1 MTSILL
7 IDDNHYFQQGLARNL
22 RRAGF
27 NVTVASGGNE
37 GIKIAKDIC
46 PELILCDMKMPVLDG
61 VDVKRALN
69 DDLNTADIPFIFLS
83 ALTEPTLKCKGL
95 LSGAD
100 DYVCKPFDLD
110 ELIVRIQATL
120 RRESRTKQRSRKEV
134 LQLLENLESSLPIH
148 TSHLF
153 RTQLGIILLSLEML
167 KQKTES
173 PEKYLESAVR
183 SVIRSRMLVDTLI
196 WLNEYDLG
204 SYETFALQLDVEA
217 RFILPLNELLQIWK
231 EKNLRLDLQVERF
244 ALVAPSHSFT
254 LAVCHLVDNACKFS
268 PKGGLIKVHLQ
279 SDRGGGCI
287 LTIEDQGNGI
297 PAQMRELVFDRFSQ
311 IPIGMEL
318 PENQGLGLGLYMA
331 RSFART
337 RGGDVRIMDWNGGCK
352 VQMSIKQN
360 IS

>member
-27 NVTVASGGNE
+27 NVTVASDGNE
-37 GIKIAKDIC
+37 GIKIAKDIF

-69 DDLNTADIPFIFLS
+69 DDVNTADIPFIFLS
-83 ALTEPTLKCKGL
+83 ALSAPTLKCKGL

-100 DYVCKPFDLD
+100 DYVCKPFDLE
-110 ELIVRIQATL
+110 ELIVRIQVVI
-120 RRESRTKQRSRKEV
+120 RRETRTKQRSRKDV

-167 KQKTES
+167 QQKGDS
-173 PEKYLESAVR
+173 PEKYLEYAVS
-183 SVIRSRMLVDTLI
+183 SVIRTRMLVETLI

-204 SYETFALQLDVEA
+204 RYETLGLQLDREE
-217 RFILPLNELLQIWK
+217 RFILPVKEILQVWK
-231 EKNLRLDLQVERF
+231 EKDLKLDLQLERF

-254 LAVCHLVDNACKFS
+254 LAVCHLVDNACKYS
-268 PKGGLIKVHLQ
+268 PEGGLIRIYLQ
-279 SDRGGGCI
+279 SDLGGGCI

-297 PAQMRELVFDRFSQ
+297 PAQMRELVFDRFYQ
-311 IPIGMEL
+311 IPNEL
-318 PENQGLGLGLYMA
+318 ESPENQGLGLGLYMA
-331 RSFART
+331 RSFARA
-337 RGGDVRIMDWNGGCK
+337 RGGDVRIMDWNDGCK
-352 VQMSIKQN
+352 VQMSIKQK